1 MRIGRL
7 YAQFVCLDNLRHS
20 GLVLVDADAAPLDL
34 AAPVDRSENNPFALP
49 AGRTYWPALTKYWT
63 TWRRQQCRRSTPA
76 MEVQAR
82 TAGDPGRAVQLA
94 VDLSRNGRKDKRAA
108 CSAGL
113 VPLVPPRLRWPTV
126 WCCGPPHALRAA
138 SDAALT
144 LLMDRLR
151 SELKKIDML
160 PVRRVW

>member
-1 MRIGRL
+1 
-7 YAQFVCLDNLRHS
+7 
-20 GLVLVDADAAPLDL
+20 
-34 AAPVDRSENNPFALP
+34 
-49 AGRTYWPALTKYWT
+49 
-63 TWRRQQCRRSTPA
+63 

-94 VDLSRNGRKDKRAA
+94 VDLSRNGRKDKRATR
-108 CSAGL
+108 SAGL
-113 VPLVPPRLRWPTV
+113 LPLVPPRLRRPTV
-126 WCCGPPHALRAA
+126 WCCCPPHALRAA